1 MTSVDELYRRYLS
14 NPSVCTDTRLLKRGD
29 IFFALKGPS
38 FNGNHFA
45 TRAIETGAA
54 YVIVDEEEYV
64 KDERHLLVE
73 DVLTSLQDLARMHRR
88 SLNIPVLAITGSN
101 GKTTTKELVQRVLSA
116 KFRTCAT
123 KGNLNN
129 HIGVPLTILSLG
141 PDAEMAVIEMGANHL
156 NEIKQY
162 CSIALPDYGLIT
174 NVGKAHLEG
183 FGGFEGVKK
192 GKGELYDW
200 IAKNGKLIF
209 LNADNPHL
217 VSMASDRQVKS
228 FSYGTIADAGIKGEL
243 LNSQPFLDIEWRMGN
258 TRKVLQTQLSGEYN
272 FENILAAIC
281 VGTFFGVDPAGI
293 ERAIASYV
301 PDNSRSQVIHK
312 SGNMILLD
320 AYNANPTSMEAALKN
335 FNALAQPHKL
345 VFLGDMAE
353 LGTESQAEHRRIL
366 EIIRAGNYELVV
378 LVGPEFGSAMKESDG
393 VHFADAETAAAWVQT
408 KNFRNKTILIKG
420 SRAARMEIILE
431 ALK

>member
-14 NPSVCTDTRLLKRGD
+14 NPSVCTDTRLLKPGD

-116 KFRTCAT
+116 KFRTRAT

-141 PDAEMAVIEMGANHL
+141 PDTEMAVIEMGANHL

-301 PDNSRSQVIHK
+301 PDNSRSQVIHM

-345 VFLGDMAE
+345 VF
-353 LGTESQAEHRRIL
+353 
-366 EIIRAGNYELVV
+366 
-378 LVGPEFGSAMKESDG
+378 
-393 VHFADAETAAAWVQT
+393 
-408 KNFRNKTILIKG
+408 
-420 SRAARMEIILE
+420 
-431 ALK
+431 